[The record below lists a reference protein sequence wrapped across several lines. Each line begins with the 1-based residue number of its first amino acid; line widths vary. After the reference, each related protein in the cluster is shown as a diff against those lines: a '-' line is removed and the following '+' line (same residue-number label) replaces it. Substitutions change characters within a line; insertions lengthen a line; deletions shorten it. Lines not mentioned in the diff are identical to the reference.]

1 METRPNVTV
10 IDNYSLASP
19 TERMLAFT
27 VDYLI
32 AFGFLFIPYVGPA
45 LSFLYL
51 LCRDGIKFLNYKSI
65 GKKIFKIKVIKGNEL
80 HASLWQS
87 IKRNLIF
94 LPNCLLMLPGN
105 YKYAVLIINIITM
118 LIEVYLLFTSSD
130 TQRMGDSI
138 ADTLVIEED

>member
-1 METRPNVTV
+1 METRPTVTV
-10 IDNYSLASP
+10 IDNYTLASP
-19 TERMLAFT
+19 TERMLAFA
-27 VDYLI
+27 VDYLL
-32 AFGFLFIPYVGPA
+32 ALGLFFIPYIGPA
-45 LSFLYL
+45 LSFLYM
-51 LCRDGIKFLNYKSI
+51 LCRDGIKFLKYKSI

-130 TQRMGDSI
+130 TQRMGDNI
-138 ADTLVIEED
+138 ADTLVIEEN

>member
-1 METRPNVTV
+1 METGPNVTV

-19 TERMLAFT
+19 TERMLAFA

-32 AFGFLFIPYVGPA
+32 ALGLFFIPYAGPY

-65 GKKIFKIKVIKGNEL
+65 GKKIFRIIVIRGNEL

-87 IKRNLIF
+87 VKRNIIF
-94 LPNCLLMLPGN
+94 LPNALVLLPGN
-105 YKYAVLIINIITM
+105 YKYAVLVINIITL
-118 LIEVYLLFTSSD
+118 LIEVYLLYTSSD
-130 TQRMGDSI
+130 TQRMGDNI
-138 ADTLVIEED
+138 ADTLVIEEG

>member
-1 METRPNVTV
+1 MEDRPAVTV
-10 IDNYSLASP
+10 IDNYTLASP
-19 TERMLAFT
+19 TERMLAFA

-32 AFGFLFIPYVGPA
+32 AFGLFFIPYAGPA
-45 LSFLYL
+45 LSFLYI

-94 LPNCLLMLPGN
+94 LPNALLLLPDN
-105 YKYAVLIINIITM
+105 YKYAVLAINIVTI

-130 TQRMGDSI
+130 TQRMGDNI
-138 ADTLVIEED
+138 ADTLVIEEG

>member
-1 METRPNVTV
+1 METHTNVTV

-19 TERMLAFT
+19 TERMLAFA

-32 AFGFLFIPYVGPA
+32 ALGLFFIPYAGPY
-45 LSFLYL
+45 LSFLYM

-65 GKKIFKIKVIKGNEL
+65 GKKLFKIKVIHGNDL

-87 IKRNLIF
+87 VKRNLVF
-94 LPNCLLMLPGN
+94 LPNVMLLLPGN

-118 LIEVYLLFTSSD
+118 LIEVYLLYTSSD
-130 TQRMGDSI
+130 TQRMGDNI
-138 ADTLVIEED
+138 ADTLVIEEG